1 MKSVQV
7 NLGSRSYPIHVKSGL
22 LKKTA
27 SILSDQNHGQKW
39 VIISQYNLMDL
50 YGIDLMTILNESG
63 FNCDFITL
71 PVGEASKSLNEFSR
85 VISQM
90 VEFGCDRKTTIIA
103 LGGGVVGDVSGFV
116 ASSFMR
122 GIDYYQIPTTLLA
135 MVDSSIGG
143 KTGINIAEGKN
154 LVGAIYQPKGVLIDP
169 VILESLPQEEVFAGL
184 GEIIKYG
191 AIWDKAFLIDI
202 STWLEDIDS
211 FPFEDAI
218 RKSCKIKAEVVSK
231 DEREGDL
238 RRILNFGHTIGHA
251 LESHLGYGKIRHGE
265 AVALGMKCAG
275 FISQKLNLL
284 SKEELSTLNQTINR
298 LPLPQLPHINGNH
311 LMPFIKTD
319 KKSEKGVLNFVL
331 LDGLGNALCSTDVT
345 EELIQESLKVLN

>member
-1 MKSVQV
+1 VKSVQV

-22 LKKTA
+22 LKQTA

-50 YGIDLMTILNESG
+50 FGFDLMTVLNESG

-169 VILESLPQEEVFAGL
+169 IILESLPQEEVFAGL

-331 LDGLGNALCSTDVT
+331 LDGLGNALSSTDVT

>member
-22 LKKTA
+22 LKQTA

-39 VIISQYNLMDL
+39 VIISQYNLMEL
-50 YGIDLMTILNESG
+50 FGFDLMTELNESG
-63 FNCDFITL
+63 FNCDYITL

-90 VEFGCDRKTTIIA
+90 VEFGCDRKTTILA

-169 VILESLPQEEVFAGL
+169 VILKSLSKEEVMAGL
-184 GEIIKYG
+184 GEVIKYG

-331 LDGLGNALCSTDVT
+331 LDGLGNAISSTDVT